1 MKKPTGSETSAMD
14 PAVHS
19 QDSQEPSEFPP
30 PSPKAY
36 LEILVMNDDKA
47 KSLYWKQI
55 LISFFK
61 GQA

>member
-1 MKKPTGSETSAMD
+1 MD

-19 QDSQEPSEFPP
+19 QDSQEPSECPP